1 MGEGPATVRAT
12 YRKSRRYAAV
22 AAATVLSAGLAV
34 GVTVTGANAAPHT
47 GAGSAGSWF
56 FGSGTATPIKHLVVI
71 FQENISFDHYFGTY
85 PHAANTNGQPFMP
98 LPGTPRVN
106 GLLTRA
112 PGGGTLLTNNP
123 NGANPRRY
131 DPTNVNDLLTC
142 DQDHNYTDE
151 QLAFNGGKMNKFIS
165 SVGAGTGTSPTGQAC
180 QARDVLNYYD
190 GNTVTALWNYAQHF
204 AMSDNSY
211 GTTFGPSSPGAINL
225 ASGDTGGV
233 DPAKEIRG
241 VVKDKPNGDVV
252 TGGDGTDSLIGD
264 AQPFYDDCSNRN
276 SAALTGQNVGDLL
289 NARGLS
295 WGWFQGGFTPTTP
308 YSGPGSP
315 AGTYDPL
322 NVSGRAACA
331 AQHPIGVALGGTGQW
346 GFKGDYIPHHE
357 PFQYYASTANP
368 HHLAPVSLQAV
379 GHDTQTHTNGRPNF
393 DTANHQY
400 DMSTFDKIVSGIAA
414 GQLSPNLLP
423 AVSFL
428 KASGYQDGHA
438 FYSDPIDEQQFIVNE
453 INALQKTPDWSSTAV
468 VIAYDDS
475 DGWYDHAFS
484 GITNPSQSA
493 ADALTGPGTCGNTK
507 EGNGP
512 LGGEM
517 GRCGFGPRMP
527 LLVISP
533 WARANFVDHTRTNQ
547 ASILRFIEGNW
558 HLGRID
564 GSFDSVSRSLNHMFN
579 FGAGHG
585 KNKVLL
591 LNPTTGQ
598 PQA

>member
-1 MGEGPATVRAT
+1 MGEGPATFRAR

-22 AAATVLSAGLAV
+22 AAATVLGAGLAV
-34 GVTVTGANAAPHT
+34 GTTMTGANAAPHAR
-47 GAGSAGSWF
+47 AGSAGSWF
-56 FGSGTATPIKHLVVI
+56 SGARTATPIKHIVVI

-85 PHAANTNGQPFMP
+85 PHAANTGGQPFRP
-98 LPGTPRVN
+98 KPRTPHVN
-106 GLLTRA
+106 GLLSPA
-112 PGGGTLLTNNP
+112 PGGGNLLTNNP

-165 SVGAGTGTSPTGQAC
+165 TVGTG
-180 QARDVLNYYD
+180 
-190 GNTVTALWNYAQHF
+190 
-204 AMSDNSY
+204 
-211 GTTFGPSSPGAINL
+211 PGAINL

-241 VVKDKPNGDVV
+241 VTKDKPNADVV
-252 TGGDGTDSLIGD
+252 TGGDGTDTLTSD
-264 AQPFYDDCSNRN
+264 AQPYYDDCSNRD
-276 SAALTGQNVGDLL
+276 SVALTGQNVGDLL

-295 WGWFQGGFTPTTP
+295 WGWFEGGFAPSTP

-322 NVSGRAACA
+322 NVTGRAVCA
-331 AQHPIGVALGGTGQW
+331 TQHNVGAALGGTGTSGPRAW
-346 GFKGDYIPHHE
+346 GVKADYIPHHE
-357 PFQYYASTANP
+357 PFEYYASTANP
-368 HHLAPVSLQAV
+368 HHVAPTSLQAV
-379 GHDTQTHTNGRPNF
+379 GHDTQTYTNGKPNF

-400 DMSTFDKIVSGIAA
+400 DMSTFDKLVSGIAA

-428 KASGYQDGHA
+428 KAAGYQDGHA
-438 FYSDPIDEQQFIVNE
+438 AYSDPIDEQQFIVNE
-453 INALQKTPDWSSTAV
+453 INALEKTPDWSSTAV

-484 GITNPSQSA
+484 GVTNPSQSA
-493 ADALTGPGTCGNTK
+493 ADALTGTGACGSGK
-507 EGNGP
+507 P
-512 LGGEM
+512 LAGQM
-517 GRCGFGPRMP
+517 GRCGFGPRLP

-533 WARANFVDHTRTNQ
+533 WALANFVYTTRTNQ
-547 ASILRFIEGNW
+547 ASIIRFIEGNW
-558 HLGRID
+558 RLGHIS

-579 FGAGHG
+579 FGHKHG
-585 KNKVLL
+585 KNTILL
-591 LNPTTGQ
+591 LDPDTGQ
-598 PQA
+598 PQKKTA